1 MVEVAVAMSMASSAY
16 NAIKKGMEMGREAQ
30 DVAEFFGKWFD
41 AKEDIAEANQYA
53 KNPSMVSKIFTG
65 KSVEAQALQVTS
77 AKYKIAQME
86 KELREYLLYTGQS
99 DFYED
104 MMIERRKI
112 REHRLQ
118 EARKKA
124 EFRKSVLD
132 GIAIL
137 VGLILGGVVAF
148 GLIYMIV
155 DINT

>member
-30 DVAEFFGKWFD
+30 DVAEFFGRWFD
-41 AKEDIAEANQYA
+41 AKENIAEANQYA
-53 KNPSMVSKIFTG
+53 QNPSMFGKMFSG

-86 KELREYLLYTGQS
+86 KELREYLIYTGQS

-112 REHRLQ
+112 REQRLIR
-118 EARKKA
+118 ARAKA
-124 EFRKSVLD
+124 EFRKNVLD
-132 GIAIL
+132 GVAIFVGAIVCAVIIAGTVSI
-137 VGLILGGVVAF
+137 
-148 GLIYMIV
+148 IV
-155 DINT
+155 

>member
-30 DVAEFFGKWFD
+30 DVAEFFGRWFD
-41 AKEDIAEANQYA
+41 AQENIAEANQYA
-53 KNPSMVSKIFTG
+53 QNPSMFGKMFSG

-86 KELREYLLYTGQS
+86 KELREYLIYTGQS

-112 REHRLQ
+112 REQRLIR
-118 EARKKA
+118 ARAKA
-124 EFRKSVLD
+124 EFRKNVLD
-132 GIAIL
+132 GVAIFIGAIVCAVVIAGTVSI
-137 VGLILGGVVAF
+137 
-148 GLIYMIV
+148 IV
-155 DINT
+155 

>member
-30 DVAEFFGKWFD
+30 DVAEFFGRWFD
-41 AKEDIAEANQYA
+41 AKENIAEANQYA
-53 KNPSMVSKIFTG
+53 QNPSMFGKMFSG

-86 KELREYLLYTGQS
+86 KELREYLIYTGQS

-112 REHRLQ
+112 REQRLIR
-118 EARKKA
+118 ARAKA
-124 EFRKSVLD
+124 EFRKNVLD
-132 GIAIL
+132 GVAIFIGAIVCAIIIAGTVSI
-137 VGLILGGVVAF
+137 
-148 GLIYMIV
+148 IV
-155 DINT
+155 

>member
-30 DVAEFFGKWFD
+30 DVAEFFGRWFD
-41 AKEDIAEANQYA
+41 AKENIAEANQYA
-53 KNPSMVSKIFTG
+53 QNPSMFGKMFSG

-86 KELREYLLYTGQS
+86 KELREYLIYTGQS

-112 REHRLQ
+112 REQRLIR
-118 EARKKA
+118 ARAKA
-124 EFRKSVLD
+124 EFRKNVLD
-132 GIAIL
+132 GVAIFVGAIVCAIIIAGTVSI
-137 VGLILGGVVAF
+137 
-148 GLIYMIV
+148 IV
-155 DINT
+155 

>member
-30 DVAEFFGKWFD
+30 DVAEFFGRWFD
-41 AKEDIAEANQYA
+41 AKENIAEANQYA
-53 KNPSMVSKIFTG
+53 QNPSMFGKMFSG

-86 KELREYLLYTGQS
+86 KELREYLIYTGQS

-112 REHRLQ
+112 REQRLIR
-118 EARKKA
+118 ARAKA
-124 EFRKSVLD
+124 EFRKNVLD
-132 GIAIL
+132 GVAIFVGAIVCAIIIA
-137 VGLILGGVVAF
+137 GTVA
-148 GLIYMIV
+148 IIV
-155 DINT
+155 

>member
-1 MVEVAVAMSMASSAY
+1 MQSRKVWRWVERG
-16 NAIKKGMEMGREAQ
+16 IQ

-53 KNPSMVSKIFTG
+53 KNPSIVGKLFTG

-118 EARKKA
+118 EQEAKA
-124 EFRKSVLD
+124 EFRKSVID

-137 VGLILGGVVAF
+137 VGLILGGVVIWSH
-148 GLIYMIV
+148 LY
-155 DINT
+155 DS

>member
-30 DVAEFFGKWFD
+30 DVAEFFGRWFD
-41 AKEDIAEANQYA
+41 AKENIAEANQYA
-53 KNPSMVSKIFTG
+53 KNPSVFGKMFSG

-86 KELREYLLYTGQS
+86 KELREYLIYTGQS

-112 REHRLQ
+112 REQRLIR
-118 EARKKA
+118 ARAKA
-124 EFRKSVLD
+124 EFRKNVLD
-132 GIAIL
+132 GIAIFIGAI
-137 VGLILGGVVAF
+137 VCAVIIAGTVA
-148 GLIYMIV
+148 IIV
-155 DINT
+155 

>member
-30 DVAEFFGKWFD
+30 DVAEFFGRWFD
-41 AKEDIAEANQYA
+41 AKENIAEANQYA
-53 KNPSMVSKIFTG
+53 QNPSMFGKMFSG

-86 KELREYLLYTGQS
+86 KELREYLIYTGQS

-112 REHRLQ
+112 REQRLIR
-118 EARKKA
+118 ARAKA
-124 EFRKSVLD
+124 EFRKNVLD
-132 GIAIL
+132 GIAIFIGAI
-137 VGLILGGVVAF
+137 VCAVVIA
-148 GLIYMIV
+148 GTVSII
-155 DINT
+155 I

>member
-30 DVAEFFGKWFD
+30 DVAEFFGRWFD
-41 AKEDIAEANQYA
+41 AKENIAEANQYA
-53 KNPSMVSKIFTG
+53 NNPSVFGKMFSG

-86 KELREYLLYTGQS
+86 KELREYLIYTGQS

-112 REHRLQ
+112 REQRLIR
-118 EARKKA
+118 ARAKA
-124 EFRKSVLD
+124 EFRKNVLD
-132 GIAIL
+132 GIAIFIGAI
-137 VGLILGGVVAF
+137 VCAVVIA
-148 GLIYMIV
+148 GTVSIIV
-155 DINT
+155 

>member
-53 KNPSMVSKIFTG
+53 KNPSIVGKLFTG

-112 REHRLQ
+112 REQRLIR
-118 EARKKA
+118 ARAKA
-124 EFRKSVLD
+124 EFRKNVLD
-132 GIAIL
+132 GIAIF
-137 VGLILGGVVAF
+137 VGA
-148 GLIYMIV
+148 IV
-155 DINT
+155 CAVIIAGTVSIIV

>member
-30 DVAEFFGKWFD
+30 DVAEFFGRWFD
-41 AKEDIAEANQYA
+41 AKENIAEANQYA
-53 KNPSMVSKIFTG
+53 QNPSMFGKMFSG

-86 KELREYLLYTGQS
+86 KELREYLIYTGQS

-112 REHRLQ
+112 REQRLIR
-118 EARKKA
+118 ARAKA
-124 EFRKSVLD
+124 EFRKNVLD
-132 GIAIL
+132 GVAIFIGAIVCAVIIAGTVSI
-137 VGLILGGVVAF
+137 
-148 GLIYMIV
+148 IV
-155 DINT
+155 

>member
-30 DVAEFFGKWFD
+30 DVAEFFGRWFD
-41 AKEDIAEANQYA
+41 AKENIAEANQYA
-53 KNPSMVSKIFTG
+53 QNPSMFGKMFSG

-86 KELREYLLYTGQS
+86 KELREYLIYTGQS

-112 REHRLQ
+112 REQRLIR
-118 EARKKA
+118 ARAKA
-124 EFRKSVLD
+124 EFRKNVLE
-132 GIAIL
+132 GIAIF
-137 VGLILGGVVAF
+137 VGA
-148 GLIYMIV
+148 IV
-155 DINT
+155 CAVIIAGTVSIIV

>member
-1 MVEVAVAMSMASSAY
+1 MQSKKVWRWVEKPKTWSSLV
-16 NAIKKGMEMGREAQ
+16 E
-30 DVAEFFGKWFD
+30 WFD

-53 KNPSMVSKIFTG
+53 KNPSIVGKLFTG

-118 EARKKA
+118 ETSCKKQNS
-124 EFRKSVLD
+124 ERSVID

-137 VGLILGGVVAF
+137 VGAYL
-148 GLIYMIV
+148 
-155 DINT
+155 

>member
-30 DVAEFFGKWFD
+30 DVAEFFGRWFD
-41 AKEDIAEANQYA
+41 AKENIAEANQYA
-53 KNPSMVSKIFTG
+53 QNPSMFGKMFSG

-86 KELREYLLYTGQS
+86 KELREYLIYTGQS

-112 REHRLQ
+112 REQRLIR
-118 EARKKA
+118 ARAKA
-124 EFRKSVLD
+124 EFRKNVLD
-132 GIAIL
+132 GIAIF
-137 VGLILGGVVAF
+137 VGA
-148 GLIYMIV
+148 IV
-155 DINT
+155 CAVIIAGTVSIIV

>member
-30 DVAEFFGKWFD
+30 DVAEFFGRWFD
-41 AKEDIAEANQYA
+41 AKENIAEANQYA
-53 KNPSMVSKIFTG
+53 NNPSVFGKMFSG

-86 KELREYLLYTGQS
+86 KELREYLIYTGQS

-112 REHRLQ
+112 REQRLIR
-118 EARKKA
+118 ARAKA
-124 EFRKSVLD
+124 EFRKNVLD
-132 GIAIL
+132 GVAIFVGAIVCAIIIAGTVSI
-137 VGLILGGVVAF
+137 
-148 GLIYMIV
+148 IV
-155 DINT
+155 

>member
-30 DVAEFFGKWFD
+30 DVAEFFGRWFD
-41 AKEDIAEANQYA
+41 AKENIAEASQYA
-53 KNPSMVSKIFTG
+53 QNPSMFGKMFSG

-86 KELREYLLYTGQS
+86 KELREYLIYTGQS

-112 REHRLQ
+112 REQRLIR
-118 EARKKA
+118 ARAKA
-124 EFRKSVLD
+124 EFRKNVLD
-132 GIAIL
+132 GVAIFIGAIVCAVIIAGTVSI
-137 VGLILGGVVAF
+137 
-148 GLIYMIV
+148 IV
-155 DINT
+155 

>member
-30 DVAEFFGKWFD
+30 DVAEFFGRWFD
-41 AKEDIAEANQYA
+41 AKENIAEANQYA
-53 KNPSMVSKIFTG
+53 NNPSVFGKMFSG

-86 KELREYLLYTGQS
+86 KELREYLIYTGQS

-112 REHRLQ
+112 REQRLIR
-118 EARKKA
+118 ARAKA
-124 EFRKSVLD
+124 EFRKNVLD
-132 GIAIL
+132 GIAIFIGAI
-137 VGLILGGVVAF
+137 VCAVVIA
-148 GLIYMIV
+148 GTVSII
-155 DINT
+155 I

>member
-30 DVAEFFGKWFD
+30 DVAEFFGRWFD
-41 AKEDIAEANQYA
+41 AKENIAEANQYA
-53 KNPSMVSKIFTG
+53 QNPSMFGKMFSG

-86 KELREYLLYTGQS
+86 KELREYLIYTGQS

-112 REHRLQ
+112 REQRLIR
-118 EARKKA
+118 ARAKA
-124 EFRKSVLD
+124 EFRKNVLD
-132 GIAIL
+132 GIAIFIGAI
-137 VGLILGGVVAF
+137 VCAVVIA
-148 GLIYMIV
+148 GTVSIIV
-155 DINT
+155 

>member
-30 DVAEFFGKWFD
+30 DVAEFFGRWFD
-41 AKEDIAEANQYA
+41 AKENIAEANQYA
-53 KNPSMVSKIFTG
+53 QNPSMFGKMFSG

-86 KELREYLLYTGQS
+86 KELREYLIYTGQS

-112 REHRLQ
+112 REQRLIR
-118 EARKKA
+118 ARAKA
-124 EFRKSVLD
+124 EFRKNVLD
-132 GIAIL
+132 GVAIFLGAIVCAVVIAGTVSI
-137 VGLILGGVVAF
+137 
-148 GLIYMIV
+148 IV
-155 DINT
+155 

>member
-53 KNPSMVSKIFTG
+53 KNPSIVGKLFTG

-86 KELREYLLYTGQS
+86 KELREYLL
-99 DFYED
+99 
-104 MMIERRKI
+104 
-112 REHRLQ
+112 
-118 EARKKA
+118 
-124 EFRKSVLD
+124 
-132 GIAIL
+132 
-137 VGLILGGVVAF
+137 
-148 GLIYMIV
+148 
-155 DINT
+155 

>member
-1 MVEVAVAMSMASSAY
+1 
-16 NAIKKGMEMGREAQ
+16 
-30 DVAEFFGKWFD
+30 
-41 AKEDIAEANQYA
+41 
-53 KNPSMVSKIFTG
+53 MVSKLFTG

-124 EFRKSVLD
+124 EFRKSVID

-137 VGLILGGVVAF
+137 VGLILGGLVAF
-148 GLIYMIV
+148 GTIYMIV